1 MVGLKII
8 FIKRIYQKKVSSGDM
23 RFTTAETDL
32 KGAGTKYLSTIP
44 IFGFRK
50 KCERGNRY

>member
-44 IFGFRK
+44 IFRFRK